1 MNFQTLQKIEN
12 YQFYIERAFQ
22 VTKKSMD
29 RIHQMKKP
37 KMKDAEHKRRY
48 AQYVESE
55 RIKEFSKEVASQLK
69 RVHEKFPGLDGLPPF
84 YNELARVTIRYNY
97 TKKGLGAI
105 NAAERACKEVE
116 RKAVTEMKI
125 ARSYDLMQNIRK
137 KFYGRITALLR
148 QMNESFQVIEES
160 RRVMKTWPDIKP
172 EIRTIAIA
180 GYPNVG
186 KSSLLKALTGAN
198 PDIQAYAFTTKS
210 LNVGYMN
217 VEPRTYQLVD
227 TPGTFDRDVEDMNNV
242 EKQAY
247 VVLKHLAEKVIYV
260 FDASESCGY
269 EVEKQI
275 KLAKRIKEFDRPII
289 FVVNKMDLDMTKLDK
304 ITKEFPDAAL
314 ISIKEQR
321 GIEALKKSI
330 TKLEKKK

>member
-37 KMKDAEHKRRY
+37 RMKDAEHKRRY
-48 AQYVESE
+48 GQYVEIE
-55 RIKEFSKEVASQLK
+55 RIKEFSKEVETQLK
-69 RVHEKFPGLDGLPPF
+69 KVHEKFPGLDKLPPF
-84 YNELARVTIRYNY
+84 YNELARVTIRYNS
-97 TKKGLGAI
+97 TKKALGAI
-105 NAAERACKEVE
+105 HAAERSCKEVE
-116 RKAVTEMKI
+116 KKAVTEMKI

-137 KFYGRITALLR
+137 KFYGRVTALLR
-148 QMNESFQVIEES
+148 QMNESFKVIEES

-172 EIRTIAIA
+172 EIRTVAIA

-210 LNVGYMN
+210 LNTGYMN

-227 TPGTFDRDVEDMNNV
+227 TPGTFDRSIEEMNNV

-269 EVEKQI
+269 EVESQLR
-275 KLAKRIKEFDRPII
+275 LAKRIKDFDRPII
-289 FVVNKMDLDMTKLDK
+289 FVVNKIDLDTTKLNK
-304 ITKEFPDAAL
+304 ITKEFPEAEL
-314 ISIKEQR
+314 ISIKEQK

-330 TKLEKKK
+330 TKQENKK